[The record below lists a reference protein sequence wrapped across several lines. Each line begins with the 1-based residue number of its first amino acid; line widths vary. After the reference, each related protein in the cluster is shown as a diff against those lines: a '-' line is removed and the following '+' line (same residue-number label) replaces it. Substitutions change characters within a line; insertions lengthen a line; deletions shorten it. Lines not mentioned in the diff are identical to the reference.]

1 MTDLV
6 VSNDTEIIAKV
17 QKTAEILMIFKVHT
31 YGEQT
36 VVHVPRDMISADRKG
51 RYQTRRS
58 SDGSPSGAAIHIASG
73 ARLSAQWPS

>member
-1 MTDLV
+1 MPDLA

-36 VVHVPRDMISADRKG
+36 VVPATFDDELVSVTSRLLKLKTCPQLCSMQA
-51 RYQTRRS
+51 
-58 SDGSPSGAAIHIASG
+58 PAAG
-73 ARLSAQWPS
+73 TDQQYFQL